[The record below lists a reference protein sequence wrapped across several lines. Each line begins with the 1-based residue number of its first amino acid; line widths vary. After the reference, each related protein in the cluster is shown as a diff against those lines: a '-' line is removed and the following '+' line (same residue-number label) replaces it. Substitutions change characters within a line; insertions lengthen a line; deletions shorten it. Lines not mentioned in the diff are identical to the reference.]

1 MKTLYLDIFSGIS
14 GDMFIGALLDL
25 GVDFAALERELE
37 KLGLDEF
44 HLHAARAL
52 KSSIEGVKFDVH
64 LHHHEHEHEHKHD
77 EGHEHAHHHGGHGH
91 SHSHGHAHPHAHEHT
106 EHGHEHHHDDDD
118 HSHDHEHGR
127 SYADIRAL
135 IQRSSLSSWVQD
147 RALAIF
153 ERIAQ
158 AEGKIHG
165 VPPAEVHFHEV
176 GAVDSIVDIVG
187 ACLALDLLGRPRLR
201 AASVVDG
208 QGFVNCAHGRFPI
221 PVPATLNIL
230 AARGVSISQCDEP
243 HEMITPTGAAL
254 LAELAESFG
263 PLRDFKIERVGYGLG
278 TREHRT
284 RPNVLR
290 VLLGQD
296 SAQDAA
302 HDWEQDTVV
311 LLETNLDDVN
321 AEVLGYTA
329 EKALAQGALDV
340 FHTPIQMK
348 KGRPGVLFSILCE
361 PSRRSEFTELILRE
375 TTTLGVRESVLE
387 RHKLRRSMVT
397 VPTAHGPIPVKV
409 GHLNGRVVQAAPE
422 YEACRAAAEARQV
435 PLREVYRAA
444 EEAFR
449 QQKPVE

>member
-1 MKTLYLDIFSGIS
+1 
-14 GDMFIGALLDL
+14 
-25 GVDFAALERELE
+25 
-37 KLGLDEF
+37 
-44 HLHAARAL
+44 
-52 KSSIEGVKFDVH
+52 
-64 LHHHEHEHEHKHD
+64 
-77 EGHEHAHHHGGHGH
+77 
-91 SHSHGHAHPHAHEHT
+91 
-106 EHGHEHHHDDDD
+106 
-118 HSHDHEHGR
+118 
-127 SYADIRAL
+127 
-135 IQRSSLSSWVQD
+135 
-147 RALAIF
+147 
-153 ERIAQ
+153 
-158 AEGKIHG
+158 
-165 VPPAEVHFHEV
+165 
-176 GAVDSIVDIVG
+176 
-187 ACLALDLLGRPRLR
+187 
-201 AASVVDG
+201 
-208 QGFVNCAHGRFPI
+208 VNCAHGRFPI

-230 AARGVSISQCDEP
+230 AARGVAISQCDEP

-296 SAQDAA
+296 SAQVSAQVSA

-361 PSRRSEFTELILRE
+361 PSRRAEFTELILRE

-387 RHKLRRSMVT
+387 RHKLRRSVVT
-397 VPTAHGPIPVKV
+397 VTTPYGPIPVKV

-435 PLREVYRAA
+435 PLKEVYRAA

-449 QQKPVE
+449 LQKPAA